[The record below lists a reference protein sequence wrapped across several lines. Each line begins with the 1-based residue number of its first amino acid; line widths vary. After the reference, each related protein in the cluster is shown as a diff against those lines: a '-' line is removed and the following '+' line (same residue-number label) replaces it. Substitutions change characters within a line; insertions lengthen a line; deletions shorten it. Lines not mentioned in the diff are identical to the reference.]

1 MSITEHKYNLADSDI
16 LTDVFLNIKM
26 MIWRP
31 EARAVVIGNSNKA
44 VNTVDIPN
52 AEKDGVSVYKRN
64 SGGESVVL
72 TENMLIISI
81 AKNIEKFG
89 NSKEMFNQY
98 NNLIIEG
105 LSKLGI
111 KNLGLKGISDIAIGE
126 KKILG
131 SAMYRNKD
139 RSFYHAVL
147 NVSEDIDIITRY
159 LRHPEREPD
168 YRSGRSHKEF
178 VTSISKEHKKF
189 EFNEIKTILENVFS
203 EHFGKEIEIS
213 EN

>member
-1 MSITEHKYNLADSDI
+1 MTIEEQKYNLADSNL
-16 LTDVFLNIKM
+16 LTDDFQNIKM
-26 MIWRP
+26 MVWRP
-31 EARAVVIGNSNKA
+31 DSRAVIIGNSNKA

-52 AEKDGVSVYKRN
+52 AAEDSVPVYKRN

-81 AKNIEKFG
+81 AKNIDKFG

-98 NNLIIEG
+98 NNLIIKG
-105 LSKLGI
+105 LAELGI
-111 KNLGLKGISDIAIGE
+111 ENLGLKGISDIAIGE

-147 NVSEDIDIITRY
+147 NVSEDIDVIARY

-168 YRSGRSHKEF
+168 YRSGRSHKDF
-178 VTSISKEHKKF
+178 VTSISEQYKKF
-189 EFNEIKTILENVFS
+189 EFNEIKTILEKVFAEYFNDS
-203 EHFGKEIEIS
+203 IVIS

>member
-1 MSITEHKYNLADSDI
+1 MSITEQKYNLADSDL
-16 LTDVFLNIKM
+16 LTDDFPNIKM
-26 MIWRP
+26 MIWKP
-31 EARAVVIGNSNKA
+31 ETRAVVIGNSNKA
-44 VNTVDIPN
+44 SNTVDIPN

-81 AKNIEKFG
+81 VKNIEKFA

-105 LSKLGI
+105 LRKLGI
-111 KNLGLKGISDIAIGE
+111 ENLGLKGISDIAIGE

-147 NVSEDIDIITRY
+147 NVSENIDVIARY
-159 LRHPEREPD
+159 LRHPEREPG
-168 YRSGRSHKEF
+168 YRNGRSHKDF
-178 VTSISKEHKKF
+178 VTSISNQHKKF
-189 EFNEIKTILENVFS
+189 EFNEIKTILEIVFS
-203 EHFGKEIEIS
+203 QYFRNEIEIS
-213 EN
+213 KN